1 MNDWCNSDLRS
12 VSPIV
17 IECVEIVQRS
27 AYIFHPNDDKN
38 IDSLGLGV
46 LCLTSLSVIIQLNRG
61 AQFYCW
67 RKPKYPEKI
76 TDLSYVTHTLY
87 HIMLYRVHLAM
98 NGVRTHNVSGDWH

>member
-46 LCLTSLSVIIQLNRG
+46 LCIVSNVTFSNNSVKS
-61 AQFYCW
+61 W
-67 RKPKYPEKI
+67 RSVLLLEETEVPGEI
-76 TDLSYVTHTLY
+76 H
-87 HIMLYRVHLAM
+87 
-98 NGVRTHNVSGDWH
+98 